1 MNVPLLV
8 AGSLALLA
16 AAVHGAGGEVL
27 VVRRLSPS
35 LLPRSPF
42 GGPVV
47 TKLMIRVTW
56 HITTI
61 AFLAVGAALV
71 LSGSVLDGEAARA
84 VGLVAAW
91 AATGIAAVVLPGGVA
106 QARRSLGSWG
116 AGERKALL
124 HPGPAVLTAIP
135 VLAWLGIA

>member
-8 AGSLALLA
+8 AGFLALLA
-16 AAVHGAGGEVL
+16 AAVHGAGGVVL

-35 LLPRSPF
+35 LLPPSPF

-61 AFLAVGAALV
+61 AFLTVGAALV

-106 QARRSLGSWG
+106 QARRSLGSRG